1 MALKVFL
8 VEDSAAQCAY
18 LMQILKSEANVEIVG
33 IAETE
38 HQAIEWLERN
48 ADRWDIALVDL
59 FLGEGSGAGVIAHCQ
74 ERRTDQS
81 VLVMTNHAGN
91 DGLLHHCKLLGADA
105 VYHKASQLDKLLA
118 YCSAAAARL
127 SGCAPPMHE
136 PGARLWPAQPT
147 SPG

>member
-18 LMQILKSEANVEIVG
+18 LTQILKSEANVDVVG

-48 ADRWDIALVDL
+48 AGLWDIALVDL
-59 FLGEGSGAGVIAHCQ
+59 FLGEGSGAGVIEHCQ
-74 ERRTDQS
+74 DRRADQG

-105 VYHKASQLDKLLA
+105 VFHKATQLDKLLA
-118 YCSAAAARL
+118 YCNGAAARL
-127 SGCAPPMHE
+127 AGCA
-136 PGARLWPAQPT
+136 A
-147 SPG
+147 